1 MSRVRSFL
9 AGALLIGVST
19 VAGAVEP
26 AEKLADPALESRAR
40 EIGKGLRCL
49 VCQNQTI
56 DDSNAPLAR
65 DLRLVVRERLVA
77 GDNDLAV
84 MEFVHQRYGDF
95 VLMRPPVRFD
105 TYLLWFGPL
114 ILAGLF
120 GVILYLKARARPASA
135 PEMLTQEERARV
147 AAILRDP
154 IDQEPKTR

>member
-1 MSRVRSFL
+1 MAL
-9 AGALLIGVST
+9 AFMFSIST
-19 VAGAVEP
+19 GWAVEP
-26 AEKLADPALESRAR
+26 SEKLADPQLEMRAR

-84 MEFVHQRYGDF
+84 MEYVHKRYGDF
-95 VLMRPPVRFD
+95 VLMRPPIRYD

-114 ILAGLF
+114 ILAAVFGFGLF
-120 GVILYLKARARPASA
+120 MRARNRQEAVAPSLTPEEQARIAVILREAS
-135 PEMLTQEERARV
+135 
-147 AAILRDP
+147 DK
-154 IDQEPKTR
+154 EPKPQ

>member
-1 MSRVRSFL
+1 MAL
-9 AGALLIGVST
+9 AFMISIST
-19 VAGAVEP
+19 GGAVEP
-26 AEKLADPALESRAR
+26 SEKLADPQLEMRAR

-84 MEFVHQRYGDF
+84 MEYVHKRYGDF
-95 VLMRPPVRFD
+95 VLMRPPVRYD

-114 ILAGLF
+114 ILAAVFGFGLF
-120 GVILYLKARARPASA
+120 MRARNRQEAVPTSLTPEEQARIAVILSEAS
-135 PEMLTQEERARV
+135 
-147 AAILRDP
+147 DK
-154 IDQEPKTR
+154 EPKPQ